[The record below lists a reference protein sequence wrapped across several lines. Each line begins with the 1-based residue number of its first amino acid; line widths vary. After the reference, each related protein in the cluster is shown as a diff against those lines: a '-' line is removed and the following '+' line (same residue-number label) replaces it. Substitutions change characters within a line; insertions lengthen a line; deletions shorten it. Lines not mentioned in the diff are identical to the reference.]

1 MNLSRLRIG
10 FGGMVVIAIITV
22 AAQTSRAQICP
33 GSNLYYLVRDA
44 KGAIVNADRKDLKFQ
59 SEDAKQP
66 GIDWGALAIN
76 DQEMRSKTVPAE
88 ISSLNGKVALRKMT
102 FCNFSTDLKLS
113 VTLAGQTMNLLFHPP
128 RLDETV
134 SKDFVVE
141 AVPFKAGDYEITLN
155 MPAETWVNYYPATLW
170 KKQRP

>member
-1 MNLSRLRIG
+1 MNSSPLRITLWAV
-10 FGGMVVIAIITV
+10 FVIAVIAI

-44 KGAIVNADRKDLKFQ
+44 KGAIVSADRKDLKYQ

-88 ISSLNGKVALRKMT
+88 ISRLNGRVALRKMT
-102 FCNFSTDLKLS
+102 FCNFQTDLKLS
-113 VTLAGQTMNLLFHPP
+113 VTLGGETMNLLFHTP
-128 RLDETV
+128 RLDDTV

-141 AVPFKAGDYEITLN
+141 SVPFKAGDYEITLD
-155 MPAETWVNYYPATLW
+155 MPADVWVNYYPAKLW
-170 KKQRP
+170 KKRP

>member
-1 MNLSRLRIG
+1 
-10 FGGMVVIAIITV
+10 VIAFITV

-66 GIDWGALAIN
+66 GIDWGTLAIN

-102 FCNFSTDLKLS
+102 FCNFQTDLKLS

-141 AVPFKAGDYEITLN
+141 AVPFKAGDYEITLD
-155 MPAETWVNYYPATLW
+155 MPADIWVNYYPARLW
-170 KKQRP
+170 KQQRP